1 MTPTLQ
7 DRALKA
13 MEYFQ
18 SLGCGPCPEAIFYA
32 TAIEALRL
40 AADPWM
46 PIETAPRDGTR
57 IQAYF
62 PITPHDEKIQI
73 VRHTTNVYEPIDNWT
88 TDAGESACCSFD
100 PPTHWMPLPAAP
112 VATTESKP

>member
-7 DRALKA
+7 DRAAKA

-40 AADPWM
+40 AADPDMVWV
-46 PIETAPRDGTR
+46 PRVPTRDMVLAGSMVAGFKGTGVSR
-57 IQAYF
+57 ILAKERYQKM
-62 PITPHDEKIQI
+62 I
-73 VRHTTNVYEPIDNWT
+73 
-88 TDAGESACCSFD
+88 S
-100 PPTHWMPLPAAP
+100 AAP
-112 VATTESKP
+112 VATTEGG